1 MYKFKPPKI
10 IYFNIKSTIFW
21 FFVNYKPLFDF
32 K

>member
-10 IYFNIKSTIFW
+10 IYLNIKSTIFW
-21 FFVNYKPLFDF
+21 FFVNYKHFDS